1 MSTKRS
7 CHVVL
12 KKLSIANLKLPDS
25 VWSHSRSK
33 IFFQS
38 SNITNENDS
47 SLEKLPND
55 NQKSQK
61 INLDAAPMPTKD
73 YSTKECHI
81 VLEKC
86 PITNLKTARITLEKC
101 PVKNLKIPIIKLKK
115 ITLPKEKQEG
125 NKIVKQTKK
134 ASNMK
139 KRHRRIIPKKL
150 IKIRNDR
157 GCKKPFRVWKSSN
170 QPKIEKEKRKPIIP
184 NHEENNNDS
193 DKENGKILESGFP
206 PLESLGGTGRWSKFA
221 LSNLVPSR
229 CNIL

>member
-1 MSTKRS
+1 MGSLVGAAARLGDFDTLNFYLKKRREISCLAFAMSTKRS

-33 IFFQS
+33 IFHQS
-38 SNITNENDS
+38 SNVSNENDAT
-47 SLEKLPND
+47 LEKLPND

-86 PITNLKTARITLEKC
+86 PITNLKTARISLEKC

-115 ITLPKEKQEG
+115 ITLPKVEKPKEKQ
-125 NKIVKQTKK
+125 
-134 ASNMK
+134 
-139 KRHRRIIPKKL
+139 
-150 IKIRNDR
+150 
-157 GCKKPFRVWKSSN
+157 
-170 QPKIEKEKRKPIIP
+170 
-184 NHEENNNDS
+184 
-193 DKENGKILESGFP
+193 
-206 PLESLGGTGRWSKFA
+206 
-221 LSNLVPSR
+221 
-229 CNIL
+229 